1 MADRVRTL
9 RGRIGSNWRAGH
21 GRRGNGCGR
30 GKFEKGWSVRGASR
44 YTGTRDPRLK
54 LLLISVA
61 VFVADR
67 LSKQWI
73 LHHIISGQEITILP
87 HFFHL
92 SHVYNNGAAF
102 SLFSDTPSPE
112 KVRWMLIGFSLIA
125 IAIVL
130 VVFMKAG
137 RRVNRTSIALALVLG
152 GAIGNLYDRLAYRYV
167 IDFLAFNFS
176 SYHYPDFNVADSCIV
191 IGAALLLIEVFRA
204 PKSAFSD

>member
-1 MADRVRTL
+1 V
-9 RGRIGSNWRAGH
+9 S
-21 GRRGNGCGR
+21 
-30 GKFEKGWSVRGASR
+30 GASR
-44 YTGTRDPRLK
+44 FTGTRDPRLK
-54 LLLISVA
+54 LLLISAA
-61 VFVADR
+61 VFIADR
-67 LSKQWI
+67 LSKLWI
-73 LHHIISGQEITILP
+73 LHHIISGQEIAIIP

-102 SLFSDTPSPE
+102 NLFSDTPSPD

-130 VVFMKAG
+130 AVFMKAG
-137 RRVNRTSIALALVLG
+137 RRLNMTSIALALVLG

-167 IDFLAFNFS
+167 IDFLDFNLFG
-176 SYHYPDFNVADSCIV
+176 YHYPDFNVADSCIV

>member
-1 MADRVRTL
+1 V
-9 RGRIGSNWRAGH
+9 N
-21 GRRGNGCGR
+21 
-30 GKFEKGWSVRGASR
+30 GASR
-44 YTGTRDPRLK
+44 FTGTRDPRLK
-54 LLLISVA
+54 LLLISIA
-61 VFVADR
+61 VIIADR
-67 LSKQWI
+67 LSKLWI
-73 LHHIISGQEITILP
+73 LRNIISGQEIAIIP

-137 RRVNRTSIALALVLG
+137 RRVNLTSIALALVLG

-167 IDFLAFNFS
+167 IDFLAFNFG

-191 IGAALLLIEVFRA
+191 IGACLLLIEVFRA

>member
-1 MADRVRTL
+1 MSGD
-9 RGRIGSNWRAGH
+9 SH
-21 GRRGNGCGR
+21 
-30 GKFEKGWSVRGASR
+30 S
-44 YTGTRDPRLK
+44 TGTHDPRLK

-61 VFVADR
+61 VFVLDR
-67 LSKQWI
+67 LSKLWI
-73 LHHIISGQEITILP
+73 IHHIFSGQEITIIP

-125 IAIVL
+125 ISIVL
-130 VVFMKAG
+130 VVFLKAG
-137 RRVNRTSIALALVLG
+137 RRVSVTSVALALVLG

-167 IDFLAFNFS
+167 IDFLAFNIFG
-176 SYHYPDFNVADSCIV
+176 YHYPDFNVADSCIV

-204 PKSAFSD
+204 PKSAFLD

>member
-1 MADRVRTL
+1 M
-9 RGRIGSNWRAGH
+9 S
-21 GRRGNGCGR
+21 
-30 GKFEKGWSVRGASR
+30 GASR
-44 YTGTRDPRLK
+44 FTGTRDPRLK

-61 VFVADR
+61 VFVTDR

-73 LHHIISGQEITILP
+73 IRHIISGQVITIIP

-167 IDFLAFNFS
+167 IDFLAFNFFG
-176 SYHYPDFNVADSCIV
+176 YHYPDFNVADSCIV

-204 PKSAFSD
+204 PRSAFSD

>member
-1 MADRVRTL
+1 MSAASTL
-9 RGRIGSNWRAGH
+9 S
-21 GRRGNGCGR
+21 
-30 GKFEKGWSVRGASR
+30 
-44 YTGTRDPRLK
+44 GTRYPHLK
-54 LLLISVA
+54 LLLISAA
-61 VFVADR
+61 VIVADR
-67 LSKQWI
+67 LSKLWI
-73 LHHIISGQEITILP
+73 LHHIISGQEITIIP
-87 HFFHL
+87 RFFHL

-130 VVFMKAG
+130 VVFLKAG
-137 RRVNRTSIALALVLG
+137 RRVNPTSVALALVLG

-167 IDFLAFNFS
+167 IDFLAFNLFG
-176 SYHYPDFNVADSCIV
+176 YHYPDFNVADSCIV

>member
-1 MADRVRTL
+1 MSEA
-9 RGRIGSNWRAGH
+9 SN
-21 GRRGNGCGR
+21 
-30 GKFEKGWSVRGASR
+30 F
-44 YTGTRDPRLK
+44 TGTRDPRLK

-61 VFVADR
+61 VFVLDR
-67 LSKQWI
+67 LSKLWI
-73 LHHIISGQEITILP
+73 IHHIFSGQEITVIP

-112 KVRWMLIGFSLIA
+112 KVRWMLIGFSVIA

-130 VVFMKAG
+130 AVFWRAG
-137 RRVNRTSIALALVLG
+137 RRVSLSSVALALVLG

-167 IDFLAFNFS
+167 IDFLAFNIFG
-176 SYHYPDFNVADSCIV
+176 YHYPDFNLADSCIV

-204 PKSAFSD
+204 PKSAFLD

>member
-1 MADRVRTL
+1 V
-9 RGRIGSNWRAGH
+9 N
-21 GRRGNGCGR
+21 
-30 GKFEKGWSVRGASR
+30 GASR
-44 YTGTRDPRLK
+44 FTGTRDPRLK
-54 LLLISVA
+54 LLLISIA
-61 VFVADR
+61 VIVADR

-73 LHHIISGQEITILP
+73 LRNIISGQEITIIP

-137 RRVNRTSIALALVLG
+137 RRVNLTSIALALVLG

-167 IDFLAFNFS
+167 IDFLAFNFG

-191 IGAALLLIEVFRA
+191 IGACLLLIEVFRA

>member
-1 MADRVRTL
+1 ML
-9 RGRIGSNWRAGH
+9 NLP
-21 GRRGNGCGR
+21 RRPPWVTQ
-30 GKFEKGWSVRGASR
+30 KGWAVSGASR
-44 YTGTRDPRLK
+44 FTGTRDPRLK

-67 LSKQWI
+67 LSKLWI
-73 LHHIISGQEITILP
+73 LHHIISGQEITIIP
-87 HFFHL
+87 HFFHF

-102 SLFSDTPSPE
+102 SLFSDTPSPD
-112 KVRWMLIGFSLIA
+112 KVRWMLIGFSLVA

-137 RRVNRTSIALALVLG
+137 RRVNLTSIALALVLG

-167 IDFLAFNFS
+167 IDFLAFNIFG
-176 SYHYPDFNVADSCIV
+176 YHYPDFNVADSCIV

>member
-1 MADRVRTL
+1 
-9 RGRIGSNWRAGH
+9 
-21 GRRGNGCGR
+21 
-30 GKFEKGWSVRGASR
+30 
-44 YTGTRDPRLK
+44 
-54 LLLISVA
+54 
-61 VFVADR
+61 
-67 LSKQWI
+67 
-73 LHHIISGQEITILP
+73 
-87 HFFHL
+87 
-92 SHVYNNGAAF
+92 VYNNGAAF

-167 IDFLAFNFS
+167 IDFLAFNFFG
-176 SYHYPDFNVADSCIV
+176 YHYPDFNVADSCIV

-204 PKSAFSD
+204 PRSAFSD